1 MAGDSNNAYSPTS
14 ITKLT
19 SKNYGFWV
27 DKAQAILRNRGLW
40 DLVVAPLPPSL
51 TATGTQTISSTSNK
65 DVDDLKQLDA
75 ADALLLIVSDEI
87 LGRLTSEEKSNG
99 QKLWHRLIQMLRLA
113 GL

>member
-40 DLVVAPLPPSL
+40 NLVVAPPPLLLTTS
-51 TATGTQTISSTSNK
+51 TATSAATELTSLLFSK
-65 DVDDLKQLDA
+65 DVDDAKQLDA
-75 ADALLLIVSDEI
+75 ANALLLIVLDKI
-87 LGRLTSEEKSNG
+87 LGRLTSKEKFNK
-99 QKLWHRLIQMLRLA
+99 QKL
-113 GL
+113 